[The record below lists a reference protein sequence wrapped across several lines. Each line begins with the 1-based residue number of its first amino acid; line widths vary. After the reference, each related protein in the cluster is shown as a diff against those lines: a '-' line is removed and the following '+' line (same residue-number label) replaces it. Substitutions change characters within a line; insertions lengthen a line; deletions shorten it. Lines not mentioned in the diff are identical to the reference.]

1 MDDAATGSAAHPD
14 DDDRDR
20 RRRRHFGGRLTSAL
34 MMIVDAI
41 DDAATTTVSA
51 TAAEGGGRGAGDGG
65 PPAAAAPHRPRIP
78 TLHRQEG
85 VGPGGEARRG
95 AAVAA
100 SSSSGGGEYGH
111 RRNSNGMSFPMGV
124 EEESSMTIAREFLSR
139 LVSAV
144 ARGWDVSSRR
154 RIYGTCIFLSACCCH
169 PHGSFQSQYIHYDFF
184 PSSSSHP
191 FHVSSLSL
199 SRSMIQRLQL
209 LVLACFVILC
219 LLLF

>member
-41 DDAATTTVSA
+41 DDASTTTASA
-51 TAAEGGGRGAGDGG
+51 TAG
-65 PPAAAAPHRPRIP
+65 IP
-78 TLHRQEG
+78 TLHRHEG
-85 VGPGGEARRG
+85 GGPGGETRRG

-111 RRNSNGMSFPMGV
+111 RRNSNGMTFPMGV

-154 RIYGTCIFLSACCCH
+154 RKYGTCVFCPRVVAIPTVLSNLNIF
-169 PHGSFQSQYIHYDFF
+169 ITNFF
-184 PSSSSHP
+184 PLPHLIRFMFP
-191 FHVSSLSL
+191 LSLSL
-199 SRSMIQRLQL
+199 AL
-209 LVLACFVILC
+209 
-219 LLLF
+219 

>member
-41 DDAATTTVSA
+41 DDAATMTVSA

>member
-1 MDDAATGSAAHPD
+1 MDDGATGSAAHLD

-41 DDAATTTVSA
+41 DDAATTTASA
-51 TAAEGGGRGAGDGG
+51 TAAGGGGRGAGDGG

-78 TLHRQEG
+78 TLHRHEG
-85 VGPGGEARRG
+85 GGPGGEARRG

-111 RRNSNGMSFPMGV
+111 RRNSNGMTFPMGV

-154 RIYGTCIFLSACCCH
+154 RKYGTCVFCPHVVAIPTVLSNLNIF
-169 PHGSFQSQYIHYDFF
+169 ITNFF
-184 PSSSSHP
+184 PLPHLIRFMFP
-191 FHVSSLSL
+191 LSLSL
-199 SRSMIQRLQL
+199 AL
-209 LVLACFVILC
+209 
-219 LLLF
+219 

>member
-111 RRNSNGMSFPMGV
+111 RRNSNGMTFPMGV